1 MSQDIDANDHQKA
14 DYGLDA
20 PHAVRNAALAGT
32 AALAVGT
39 SLSFIRSPSHL
50 MLVNVARILGFFIGV
65 ILLPLAGAQI
75 LFSKV
80 GKYRER
86 DRLLDGIPWRGDET
100 VLDVGCGRGLL
111 LIGAAKRLRSGRAVG
126 VDIWQSKD
134 QSGNYPEATYENARI
149 EGVAN
154 RVEVKSGDARQLPF
168 EDSTFDVVVSSLVLH
183 NIHDGSGRN
192 KAIQEIVRVLKGGGH
207 VAILDVWYTN
217 KYEQELHKSGMQE
230 ISRSGLH
237 FPMGVPMR
245 VVRGSKP
252 AP

>member
-39 SLSFIRSPSHL
+39 SLSLIRSPSHL

-149 EGVAN
+149 EGVSN

-168 EDSTFDVVVSSLVLH
+168 EDGTFDVVVSSLVLH

-217 KYEQELHKSGMQE
+217 KYEQELRKSGMQE
-230 ISRSGLH
+230 VSRSGLH
-237 FPMGVPMR
+237 FPTGVPMR

-252 AP
+252 VP